1 MVVTPLESE
10 LHKLLERAKINIRM
24 YEREIVEAEDI
35 ITRNS
40 ERIAYQRKL
49 IEELEASRN
58 G

>member
-1 MVVTPLESE
+1 MTPLESE